1 MSTVLPTTPP
11 TTAPSATRALRTTDP
26 SRRLRRARQHGEV
39 VDQHDRRALE
49 RAGWRTFLA
58 YRENHVRAWDGT
70 LLAVTPVWVAEAER
84 ADRAATAR
92 AAAQQVS
99 AGTIDEAWALLR
111 TRCAELDRR
120 AAQAAARQRAM
131 RPRAA

>member
-1 MSTVLPTTPP
+1 MSMVMPSTPP
-11 TTAPSATRALRTTDP
+11 HTPNQPRSADT

-84 ADRAATAR
+84 ADRAASAR
-92 AAAQQVS
+92 AAAQQAS

-111 TRCAELDRR
+111 TRCADLDRR
-120 AAQAAARQRAM
+120 ATQAARQRAM
-131 RPRAA
+131 RQRAA

>member
-1 MSTVLPTTPP
+1 MVMPSTPP
-11 TTAPSATRALRTTDP
+11 PMPNSLPNQQRPADSTRRI
-26 SRRLRRARQHGEV
+26 RRARQHGEV

-84 ADRAATAR
+84 ADRAASAR
-92 AAAQQVS
+92 ATAQQVS

-111 TRCAELDRR
+111 TRCAEVDRR
-120 AAQAAARQRAM
+120 AATAARQRAM
-131 RPRAA
+131 RQRAA

>member
-11 TTAPSATRALRTTDP
+11 TTAPSAARALRTADP

-84 ADRAATAR
+84 ADRAASAR

-99 AGTIDEAWALLR
+99 AATIDEAWALLR
-111 TRCAELDRR
+111 TRCAEIDRR
-120 AAQAAARQRAM
+120 AAHAARQRAM
-131 RPRAA
+131 RQRAA